1 MLLNFHAVVFRQ
13 YKKLYCILHIGFIS
27 SELASS
33 NKCSELISF
42 HFLFFFQNSYW
53 NSWTLNARVRRWTL
67 DVGLWTLDSGRWTL
81 DAGLWTLDSGRW
93 TLDAGLLT
101 LDSGHWTL
109 DAGLWTFDSG
119 LWTLSLTVVE
129 QNQNLVSDFP

>member
-13 YKKLYCILHIGFIS
+13 YKKLYCILHIAFIS

-42 HFLFFFQNSYW
+42 HFSFFFQNSCG

-67 DVGLWTLDSGRWTL
+67 DVGAWTLDAGLWTLDSGCWTL

-109 DAGLWTFDSG
+109 DSGRWTLDSG
-119 LWTLSLTVVE
+119 HCR
-129 QNQNLVSDFP
+129 